1 MCVRDRDKQV
11 GSNPRKLYAV
21 ARAGR
26 DRRNAMRKTSLT
38 TMTRAYFLLGAL
50 LVIAFF
56 ASVGP
61 YLAEQTV
68 NVWMAFGSGLAFI
81 AYGRSNVRRP
91 WISIAA
97 IVLGTVWTCALVF
110 TIFGVAEL

>member
-1 MCVRDRDKQV
+1 
-11 GSNPRKLYAV
+11 
-21 ARAGR
+21 
-26 DRRNAMRKTSLT
+26 
-38 TMTRAYFLLGAL
+38 
-50 LVIAFF
+50 
-56 ASVGP
+56 
-61 YLAEQTV
+61 
-68 NVWMAFGSGLAFI
+68 MAFGSGLAFI